1 MSDAAVNPQHL
12 AQAADWHLRLSD
24 SAATEADHAAW
35 RDWLAQADGH
45 RLAWQRMERLKD
57 LLALTPSNASQALR
71 RPNRISRRQALS
83 GLGAAGGLGALAIVA
98 LVMRSWSGREMPI
111 EWMTTDAGER
121 RAVTL
126 PDGGQLLVAPET
138 RWGIA
143 YSPTQRTLHLSGG
156 ALQLQTA
163 PDPLQRPLQIHTR
176 DGRITPLGTRL
187 TVEQSGRNT
196 VVAVQAHAVEVWP
209 EGSSLPVRV
218 LQGQKLRF
226 FRGGHEAVEQAGF
239 ADEAWTRGML
249 VVMDQRLDIF
259 LRDFQRHSGAA
270 MRGDPSISGLRV
282 SGSFLITQP
291 QRSLATLADQ
301 LGLRLEQRGDTLVLR
316 PR

>member
-71 RPNRISRRQALS
+71 RPKRISRRQALG

-98 LVMRSWSGREMPI
+98 LVMRSWTDTELPI
-111 EWMTTDAGER
+111 EWMSTAAGER
-121 RAVTL
+121 RSVTL

-138 RWGIA
+138 RWGLA
-143 YSPTQRTLHLSGG
+143 YGRTQRTLHLSGG

-163 PDPLQRPLQIHTR
+163 TDPQQRPMQIHTR

-187 TVEQSGRNT
+187 TVVQSGQDT
-196 VVAVQAHAVEVWP
+196 VVAVQTHAVDVWP
-209 EGSSLPVRV
+209 EGSALPVRV
-218 LQGQKLRF
+218 SQGQKLRF
-226 FRGGHEAVEQAGF
+226 FRGGHEAVEPAGF

-249 VVMDQRLDIF
+249 VVMDQRLDVF
-259 LRDFQRHSGAA
+259 LRDLQRHSGAA
-270 MRGDPSISGLRV
+270 MQGDPSISGLRV
-282 SGSFLITQP
+282 SGSFLIAQP